1 MQLGTVQDADSFE
14 DPNRNVLGAC
24 AFRLCTADFVVDKL
38 AQCISSDEQIQTLNE
53 VGVTQNSRVHL
64 AYLRLL
70 RARVGMAGAFR
81 KRAWATRSKP
91 KPACNGLRSCSRR
104 PLISSKRLRRK
115 KKQRFD
121 LQSDELQQ
129 AFAAY
134 RSTLEEQTQALN
146 EGTEARY
153 VEVNLKA
160 RAANDRFD
168 QALQGFE
175 QQLDTQIA
183 SIMVQAHSRYNL
195 AQVQALILLMIA
207 ALLVAGCWWFI
218 ASRLL
223 RPLREGREHF
233 DEIASGDLRRSI
245 TVQSSNEIGQLFSAC
260 RKCRSASARP
270 LSRSVNT
277 PINWPLRRAVETGDG
292 GK

>member
-1 MQLGTVQDADSFE
+1 
-14 DPNRNVLGAC
+14 
-24 AFRLCTADFVVDKL
+24 
-38 AQCISSDEQIQTLNE
+38 
-53 VGVTQNSRVHL
+53 
-64 AYLRLL
+64 
-70 RARVGMAGAFR
+70 
-81 KRAWATRSKP
+81 
-91 KPACNGLRSCSRR
+91 
-104 PLISSKRLRRK
+104 
-115 KKQRFD
+115 
-121 LQSDELQQ
+121 LQQ

-223 RPLREGREHF
+223 RPLREAGEHF

-245 TVQSSNEIGQLFSAC
+245 TVQSSNEIGQLFSGLQKMQVSQRQTIEQISQYAHQLAS
-260 RKCRSASARP
+260 SAEQ
-270 LSRSVNT
+270 
-277 PINWPLRRAVETGDG
+277 LRQVTVESNHGLHQQHNELEQAATAVTEMTAAVEEVARNAVSTSEAFQRHQRVGGPESAPSAGDRRRG
-292 GK
+292 GRHESGDQYQFRAGPGSGHSDS